1 MSCVSLT
8 KRLRRARAANLRILF
23 VRKTV
28 SDPSTRCREHRS
40 PTTSYDSHAQH
51 DAPTSLSLSSITGA
65 GKIQVHFAL
74 PRGSTL
80 TDTERMLQVDVA
92 KGTDC
97 VNSYWSRLLSTSTV
111 WLSTSEV
118 ETVRRG
124 NRPTPTS
131 CMSIFLDAPSRA
143 LEQRLASNLEG
154 TLSIAHSLLHALLL
168 PRSARHARTPAT

>member
-1 MSCVSLT
+1 MQ
-8 KRLRRARAANLRILF
+8 RAPQPNNVIRDKS
-23 VRKTV
+23 V
-28 SDPSTRCREHRS
+28 
-40 PTTSYDSHAQH
+40 SHAQH

-97 VNSYWSRLLSTSTV
+97 VDSYWLGLLSTSAV
-111 WLSTSEV
+111 WLSTAAV

-124 NRPTPTS
+124 NRPKPVTGRVTGGV
-131 CMSIFLDAPSRA
+131 A
-143 LEQRLASNLEG
+143 E
-154 TLSIAHSLLHALLL
+154 
-168 PRSARHARTPAT
+168 